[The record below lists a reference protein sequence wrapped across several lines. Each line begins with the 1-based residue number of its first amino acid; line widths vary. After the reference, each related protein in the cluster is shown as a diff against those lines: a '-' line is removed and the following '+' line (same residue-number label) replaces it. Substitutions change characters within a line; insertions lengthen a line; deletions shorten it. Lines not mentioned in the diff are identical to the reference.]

1 MIIMDEEELIK
12 EIIDRIRMLGFKN
25 VSIETAGYLRF
36 EDINGLYKHKLEE
49 YSSPI
54 YFPDERF
61 EIKKAYVFL
70 KSLFEN
76 SNIIEIG
83 ELFSPE
89 YRPNLQVE
97 VMKAI
102 RDSERVEKEALKEQS
117 KEDAIE
123 YNDRVEKINAEK
135 YVARRN
141 YYANKT
147 KIERKLKKIKKNKNK
162 HH

>member
-1 MIIMDEEELIK
+1 MDEEELIK
-12 EIIDRIRMLGFKN
+12 EIINRIRILGFKN

-102 RDSERVEKEALKEQS
+102 RDSERVEKEALEEQT

-147 KIERKLKKIKKNKNK
+147 KIERKLKKIKNNKNK

>member
-12 EIIDRIRMLGFKN
+12 EIIDRIGILGFKN
-25 VSIETAGYLRF
+25 ASIETAGYLRL

-54 YFPDERF
+54 YFRDERL
-61 EIKKAYVFL
+61 ELKKAYVFL
-70 KSLFEN
+70 KSLFDN
-76 SNIIEIG
+76 SNIIEMG

-89 YRPNLQVE
+89 YITNLQVE

-102 RDSERVEKEALKEQS
+102 RDSESVEKEVLEAQS
-117 KEDAIE
+117 KVDAIN
-123 YNDRVEKINAEK
+123 YNKKLEKINAEE

-141 YYANKT
+141 YYANKI
-147 KIERKLKKIKKNKNK
+147 KIERKLKKLKKSKNK